1 MRPCEG
7 PWVRRGRPGAVLL
20 LLLSVF
26 SVCVMVEWCWEAR
39 TPLLASEGSMA
50 DEDLLLAGDPNLL
63 LDLDH
68 QLLSDLDPDQ
78 LSHVNPHLLPGVD
91 PDLLIE
97 DYSDVVGGFKDEFFA
112 RELDA
117 FRAASDGSYPVPSQR
132 FRSGTTPKAFVYI
145 ERQFVNSGWLRYHML
160 DVEQNLCPLPCKVT
174 TDLSEVSTA
183 DVVLIHLRSVAS
195 REKVLV
201 DLGPRDPSQPWVM
214 FEPETHLQSNVL
226 FHTNYKL
233 LDGFFNRTMH
243 HRRDS
248 DILVLH
254 GFIVGRG
261 RDASFLP
268 PSWRQDPVL
277 FPNKTRRKLAVA
289 FVSNC
294 KDNSG
299 RLQYIRTLKKYA
311 RVDVYGRCGGH
322 KCGSSRY
329 AEHAYKPATDPCM
342 RMAGDSYLF
351 YLAFENA
358 LCTDYVTEKLYNLL
372 YYPLIPVV
380 LGAANYS
387 ALMPPGSYINAL
399 HYTPKQLAY
408 KMKYLADHPQEY
420 MKMLE
425 WRRHYQPST
434 VGGSRVLCDLCVR
447 LHDPHFYHHNT
458 IHDFY
463 GWYVTQANCNATGT
477 VRHQF

>member
-1 MRPCEG
+1 ME
-7 PWVRRGRPGAVLL
+7 
-20 LLLSVF
+20 
-26 SVCVMVEWCWEAR
+26 VESGYKPR
-39 TPLLASEGSMA
+39 TYLEVS
-50 DEDLLLAGDPNLL
+50 
-63 LDLDH
+63 
-68 QLLSDLDPDQ
+68 
-78 LSHVNPHLLPGVD
+78 
-91 PDLLIE
+91 
-97 DYSDVVGGFKDEFFA
+97 
-112 RELDA
+112 
-117 FRAASDGSYPVPSQR
+117 SDG
-132 FRSGTTPKAFVYI
+132 K
-145 ERQFVNSGWLRYHML
+145 
-160 DVEQNLCPLPCKVT
+160 
-174 TDLSEVSTA
+174 VSTA

-399 HYTPKQLAY
+399 HYTPQQLAY

-447 LHDPHFYHHNT
+447 LHDPHFYHHNI

>member
-1 MRPCEG
+1 MVGITICDLKAAGQFDASLIATPRKHQVEL
-7 PWVRRGRPGAVLL
+7 VQMLRPGVSPGNLVMGLRVEEGIDDTEIITTAELQKALPILIHFPKSKLAQAARPRAVIRTNLYIKVSQEEDW
-20 LLLSVF
+20 LLLS
-26 SVCVMVEWCWEAR
+26 SC
-39 TPLLASEGSMA
+39 
-50 DEDLLLAGDPNLL
+50 
-63 LDLDH
+63 
-68 QLLSDLDPDQ
+68 Q
-78 LSHVNPHLLPGVD
+78 
-91 PDLLIE
+91 
-97 DYSDVVGGFKDEFFA
+97 
-112 RELDA
+112 
-117 FRAASDGSYPVPSQR
+117 
-132 FRSGTTPKAFVYI
+132 
-145 ERQFVNSGWLRYHML
+145 
-160 DVEQNLCPLPCKVT
+160 
-174 TDLSEVSTA
+174 VSTA

-226 FHTNYKL
+226 FHTNYEL

-311 RVDVYGRCGGH
+311 RVDVYGRCGDH

-358 LCTDYVTEKLYNLL
+358 LCTDYVTEKLYKLL

-399 HYTPKQLAY
+399 HYTPQQLAY
-408 KMKYLADHPQEY
+408 KMKYLADHPQIYVRVHQYNGTAVMVNQTQEIGLAQRHCSTLNNDGLSTPPCDELDSNGAESLL
-420 MKMLE
+420 MSPLE
-425 WRRHYQPST
+425 RTEAVVIQGYPLRMSEMGLKAPRNHINVMYQ
-434 VGGSRVLCDLCVR
+434 
-447 LHDPHFYHHNT
+447 
-458 IHDFY
+458 
-463 GWYVTQANCNATGT
+463 
-477 VRHQF
+477 

>member
-1 MRPCEG
+1 MLEG
-7 PWVRRGRPGAVLL
+7 EEDYQMLVEEEEDYQMLVIPKDFRLIALM
-20 LLLSVF
+20 S
-26 SVCVMVEWCWEAR
+26 SVCKPSKLMINIRLMWFVEHYHHLSPSQIGFHKCRGTSDILVNFEIYIFLKRHFFTHVSSHSHSISFFTDGSKSAR
-39 TPLLASEGSMA
+39 GVGYSVVFPDCTYMCRLPLETSIFTAELYAILYA
-50 DEDLLLAGDPNLL
+50 LR
-63 LDLDH
+63 
-68 QLLSDLDPDQ
+68 QLLSRCSSP
-78 LSHVNPHLLPGVD
+78 
-91 PDLLIE
+91 
-97 DYSDVVGGFKDEFFA
+97 YVV
-112 RELDA
+112 
-117 FRAASDGSYPVPSQR
+117 
-132 FRSGTTPKAFVYI
+132 
-145 ERQFVNSGWLRYHML
+145 
-160 DVEQNLCPLPCKVT
+160 
-174 TDLSEVSTA
+174 VSTA

-226 FHTNYKL
+226 FHTNYEL

-311 RVDVYGRCGGH
+311 RVDVYGRCGDH

-358 LCTDYVTEKLYNLL
+358 LCTDYVTEKLYKLL

-399 HYTPKQLAY
+399 HYTPQQLAY
-408 KMKYLADHPQEY
+408 KMKYLADHPQ
-420 MKMLE
+420 K
-425 WRRHYQPST
+425 SF
-434 VGGSRVLCDLCVR
+434 SSND
-447 LHDPHFYHHNT
+447 
-458 IHDFY
+458 
-463 GWYVTQANCNATGT
+463 
-477 VRHQF
+477 